1 MSLQSGSVYLLKSF
15 DDVSPAHIE
24 TGLAGGPGLI
34 MEWSN
39 SKRLLAV
46 AGTLLSGSGIN
57 CGGAGPYNNVVK
69 FYTDSG
75 NLLYSAKIPH
85 EQVKGHSF
93 YNKF

>member
-46 AGTLLSGSGIN
+46 AGTLISGPPN
-57 CGGAGPYNNVVK
+57 CNGGGPFNNVLK

-75 NLLYSAKIPH
+75 NLLYSARIPH
-85 EQVKGHSF
+85 DQV
-93 YNKF
+93 